1 MHLSCRSILEQ
12 FPLGD
17 NKTIISRPQRLILK
31 VHILFVLTSR
41 KIYHFLLAKTKP
53 FSRRPRNGELGQEK
67 KGTRKVFKHKHGR
80 VSPDHFQT
88 ARQMPALDWA
98 QKPFVVLCPISEH
111 YHWVIVVRMFVQ
123 DSCCFAIFARFV
135 HQGCSW
141 KHTFVSSFVIMMKDS
156 LMNDLE

>member
-41 KIYHFLLAKTKP
+41 VIYHFLLAKTKP

-98 QKPFVVLCPISEH
+98 QKPVVVLCPISEH

-123 DSCCFAIFARFV
+123 RQLLFCHICPVRPSGLFVEAYFRF
-135 HQGCSW
+135 
-141 KHTFVSSFVIMMKDS
+141 
-156 LMNDLE
+156 

>member
-41 KIYHFLLAKTKP
+41 AIYHFLLAKTKP

-98 QKPFVVLCPISEH
+98 QKPFVVLCTISEH
-111 YHWVIVVRMFVQ
+111 YH
-123 DSCCFAIFARFV
+123 
-135 HQGCSW
+135 
-141 KHTFVSSFVIMMKDS
+141 
-156 LMNDLE
+156 